1 MYYSYYINNAS
12 CKIWNFFKQSAFYET
27 NSPHQITIKTKSSDN
42 FCGIKWTEKVWIKE
56 FRSQF
61 RIRCYLMFLTLACF
75 NVLKLISCFIMRFFR
90 RLFLIKVELAIVL
103 FPQYKLFQE
112 LRSSTKYNKDSNQ
125 KQRLIQAHTQ
135 KQVPNACQL

>member
-1 MYYSYYINNAS
+1 MFQCLEINLLFHN
-12 CKIWNFFKQSAFYET
+12 E
-27 NSPHQITIKTKSSDN
+27 
-42 FCGIKWTEKVWIKE
+42 V
-56 FRSQF
+56 
-61 RIRCYLMFLTLACF
+61 
-75 NVLKLISCFIMRFFR
+75 FR